1 MLAALLFACT
11 ALKPPL
17 TAPDYRCG
25 RDSGTGNFN
34 KGVALDRGPG
44 ARVSPRRWGFP
55 RARRRDKIAAWRL
68 RFASGAPAAVVMPPK
83 QTLRRRSSS
92 AARPTIAFSDA
103 LERLRDNSSATS
115 AGRPSKSGTCE
126 IAETQLGLRD
136 SSQLGHSAGYRPHPD
151 PSQTAFRACKEPMS
165 DIWRW
170 PVLKLKMAIR
180 SRQRTTISTPN
191 IISDR
196 CAPNR
201 HNKRRLTKTRSTKE
215 STMQMPRIYVK
226 LQRQVAA
233 TSSPTIIAF

>member
-44 ARVSPRRWGFP
+44 A
-55 RARRRDKIAAWRL
+55 AWRL

-83 QTLRRRSSS
+83 QTLRQRSSS
-92 AARPTIAFSDA
+92 AKRPHNRVFWRAGAFARH
-103 LERLRDNSSATS
+103 SSATS

-136 SSQLGHSAGYRPHPD
+136 SSRLGHSAGYRPHPD

-170 PVLKLKMAIR
+170 PMLKLKMAIP

-201 HNKRRLTKTRSTKE
+201 HNKRGGG
-215 STMQMPRIYVK
+215 
-226 LQRQVAA
+226 AA
-233 TSSPTIIAF
+233 A